1 MQLSEDTQVK
11 ESEQETAFKPRTLL
25 PYMKRV
31 PVKRVVHLPNV
42 TADPIHFSLH
52 YNLSQGMP
60 LPPGAASAEM
70 ASFTLTG
77 VDAVLSKYNTTGK
90 ISVHF
95 SADSSS
101 LVKVEKAESV
111 IELWEEYE
119 VEVPVV
125 SQEGNSTAETK
136 ESSDSSM
143 EELEDKVWQQCTS
156 VSDVLHRV
164 VIMWCCNLA
173 PGSMGHL
180 IY

>member
-1 MQLSEDTQVK
+1 MQLSEETQVK
-11 ESEQETAFKPRTLL
+11 ESEQAAAFKPKTLL

-52 YNLSQGMP
+52 YNISQGMP

-90 ISVHF
+90 LGVHF

-101 LVKVEKAESV
+101 IVKVEKAESV

-119 VEVPVV
+119 VEVPLV
-125 SQEGNSTAETK
+125 SQEGNSTTEAK
-136 ESSDSSM
+136 ESLDSSSPDS
-143 EELEDKVWQQCTS
+143 EDKV
-156 VSDVLHRV
+156 
-164 VIMWCCNLA
+164 
-173 PGSMGHL
+173 
-180 IY
+180 